1 MKRRTL
7 FTSFA
12 GTLLSGLS
20 FGRVSEAQN
29 KDDKYPPLVEVE
41 LGKQFGLSI
50 DSSPIDVTEEWRKS
64 GLGRGMPNTEHREM
78 ISPIHLNWGV
88 LYVSRGK
95 RLTGLIDADLRFVK
109 DVDYWVSIAVFDDEK
124 RSLGAAVYHEPLELN
139 GGFIEKNGKRFSFDF
154 GVSAAFENTKLVAV
168 AISDRRDL
176 EMK

>member
-7 FTSFA
+7 FASFA
-12 GTLLSGLS
+12 GTLLSGISL
-20 FGRVSEAQN
+20 GQVTQAQ
-29 KDDKYPPLVEVE
+29 DKEDKRPPLIEVE
-41 LGKQFGLSI
+41 LGKQFDLSM
-50 DSSPIDVTEEWRKS
+50 DSSPIDVSEEWRKS
-64 GLGRGMPNTEHREM
+64 GFGRGKSIPEHRKM

-88 LYVSRGK
+88 LTVSRGK

-124 RSLGAAVYHEPLELN
+124 RLLGAAVCHEPLELN